1 MAGSDIVLVT
11 GGAGFIGSHLADR
24 FAGMGRKVR
33 VLDDLSTGRRE
44 NLDYLAARHGNRIEA
59 IVGDIRDKETVDRA
73 MRGVRYV
80 LHEAALPSVERS
92 VRDPWTSHEV
102 NVDGTVRLLEAARA
116 EKVERF
122 LLAGSSSIYGDQ
134 PELPK
139 RESMP
144 PSPRSPY
151 ALGKLAAEQYVRL
164 YAELYGLPALT
175 LRYFNV
181 FGPRQDPG
189 SPYAAVIPLFL
200 QAIRKGEGPIIFGDG
215 LQTRDFT
222 FIDNV
227 VDANLAAL
235 ECPPPFGQSM
245 NIACGRQTSLLELL
259 DQLCDLLQ
267 PGPTPV
273 PAAPL
278 GRCPGLGSGH
288 PACERASGVP
298 AEDLAGRRPPAD
310 GGVVRFHLTHR
321 RDLPPESGFLQPESA
336 PDGSRAD
343 LAARVTAL
351 THVIS
356 MR

>member
-1 MAGSDIVLVT
+1 MAKDQIALIT

-24 FAGMGRKVR
+24 LAGMGRRVR

-44 NLDYLAARHGNRIEA
+44 NLDYLSARHGDRVEVV
-59 IVGDIRDKETVDRA
+59 VGDIRDRETVARA
-73 MRGVRYV
+73 MQGVRHV

-116 EKVERF
+116 ERVDRF
-122 LLAGSSSIYGDQ
+122 LLAGSSSVYGDQ

-139 RESMP
+139 RETMP

-164 YAELYGLPALT
+164 YAELYGLPAFT

-200 QAIRKGEGPIIFGDG
+200 QAIRKGEPPVIFGDG
-215 LQTRDFT
+215 QQTRDFT

-227 VDANLAAL
+227 VDANIAAL
-235 ECPPPFGQSM
+235 DCPPPYGDAM
-245 NIACGRQTSLLELL
+245 NIACGRQTSLLQLL
-259 DQLCDLLQ
+259 DGLCDVCATTVQ
-267 PGPTPV
+267 P
-273 PAAPL
+273 
-278 GRCPGLGSGH
+278 
-288 PACERASGVP
+288 
-298 AEDLAGRRPPAD
+298 DFQPPRQGDVRDSVAD
-310 GGVVRFHLTHR
+310 I
-321 RDLPPESGFLQPESA
+321 
-336 PDGSRAD
+336 SRATD
-343 LAARVTAL
+343 RLAFAPKVSLEEGLKRTVEWFTR
-351 THVIS
+351 S
-356 MR
+356 

>member
-1 MAGSDIVLVT
+1 MAKDQIALIT

-24 FAGMGRKVR
+24 LAGMGRRVR

-44 NLDYLAARHGNRIEA
+44 NLDYLSARHGDRVEVV
-59 IVGDIRDKETVDRA
+59 VGDIRDPETVARA
-73 MRGVRYV
+73 MQGVRHV

-116 EKVERF
+116 ERVDRF
-122 LLAGSSSIYGDQ
+122 LLAGSSSVYGDQ

-139 RESMP
+139 RETMP

-164 YAELYGLPALT
+164 YAELYGLPAFT

-200 QAIRKGEGPIIFGDG
+200 QAIRKGEPPVIFGDG
-215 LQTRDFT
+215 QQTRDFT

-227 VDANLAAL
+227 VDANIAAL
-235 ECPPPFGQSM
+235 DCPPPYGDAM
-245 NIACGRQTSLLELL
+245 NIACGRQTSLLQLL
-259 DQLCDLLQ
+259 DGLCDVCATTVQ
-267 PGPTPV
+267 P
-273 PAAPL
+273 
-278 GRCPGLGSGH
+278 
-288 PACERASGVP
+288 
-298 AEDLAGRRPPAD
+298 DFQPPRQGDVRDSVAD
-310 GGVVRFHLTHR
+310 I
-321 RDLPPESGFLQPESA
+321 
-336 PDGSRAD
+336 SRATD
-343 LAARVTAL
+343 RLAFAPKVSLEEGLKRTVEWFTR
-351 THVIS
+351 S
-356 MR
+356 